1 MTVSEYLKGLFDFK
15 FSDSNISSVC
25 AKRGIDPTSDL
36 NSVGEKELDLAQAD
50 LYLILANAVSGG
62 GKKVVKG
69 NRSVS
74 ERSHTFYSRDRES
87 FMAMARSLY
96 DKWDEPFFNDSSV
109 QFLPIF
115 DD

>member
-1 MTVSEYLKGLFDFK
+1 
-15 FSDSNISSVC
+15 
-25 AKRGIDPTSDL
+25 
-36 NSVGEKELDLAQAD
+36 LDLAQAD

-74 ERSHTFYSRDRES
+74 ERSHTFYSRDREA
-87 FMAMARSLY
+87 FRAMARSLY
-96 DKWDEPFFNDSSV
+96 DKWDEPFYDDSSV
-109 QFLPIF
+109 QFLPIY